1 MVRCCGLFPPHKAQ
15 VCKAVDMN
23 LILILALVSL
33 CWAALPVVDL
43 GYELHR
49 ANALSVGFDSLKI
62 SEESTS

>member
-1 MVRCCGLFPPHKAQ
+1 
-15 VCKAVDMN
+15 MN